1 MDTTFKIWNFG
12 TPGTAGSGMSVS
24 YLWPAIEV
32 VDNANDNS
40 DSDGTISLKHM
51 ATGNANKKYV
61 LVNDIVLAGTWTPKG
76 TGSGAINPFKG
87 TFYGNGHTISG
98 LNPEPGP
105 STGLFGSIDGAEIRD
120 LKVVIDAVAALSGT
134 VQYLGGIAGSAKSS
148 KLRNLIVEVPQG
160 RVLGFTSA
168 STSAKAAGGIAG
180 DLTDTTIDNCRAEGA
195 GTLSVS
201 SGAPYQPLYAGG
213 IAGFLHGSSGIRDCS
228 VSLAVKA
235 EGTAGFA
242 AEVYGGGIVASLET
256 TSSTLSYAV
265 SRCLMSGEV
274 SAIAASNVQLY
285 AGGAVSRCGN
295 PSLIDHITVSGTVT
309 MNKGA
314 FTRENYC
321 GGIIGYNEQTSIE
334 DCEFSGEIVIPE
346 DFAASGETFIGG
358 IAGRCVAGSVG
369 PGIRNSV
376 ASGDLNIQS
385 RGTGLIRTGGVFGY
399 VAGESSTVKVE
410 VENCRYERG
419 DIVVER
425 SGTTGNLHTGGFAG
439 YLGAYSELSNCRS
452 LAGTVSAHSG
462 YILVTGGFVGV
473 LGSASLDG
481 CYAVTDVFST
491 GTGGNDQYTGGLA
504 GQTFTNSEI
513 SRCYAAGSVQAS
525 STGGANGFYTG
536 GLVGTVVNTNISDSY
551 ALGDVL
557 ADKTAGNGAVHA
569 GGIAGYSSNGTIER
583 CFSAGTVT
591 ARSNGGGLLYAGGIL
606 GQSIATPTLQNNAA
620 LGASVTVKGSGTK
633 HIGRVYGSAAG
644 TTSDNYAV
652 YTLLLFS
659 DTYNYP
665 SPGTVSPSAN
675 ATGKDGADAADSTL
689 RGGAFWTGLGF
700 SSGWDFSR
708 VYSKRHPALAG
719 LGGQS

>member
-1 MDTTFKIWNFG
+1 
-12 TPGTAGSGMSVS
+12 
-24 YLWPAIEV
+24 
-32 VDNANDNS
+32 
-40 DSDGTISLKHM
+40 M

-76 TGSGAINPFKG
+76 TGSGATNPFKG

-98 LNPEPGP
+98 LKPMSGP

-120 LKVVIDAVAALSGT
+120 LKVVIDNAAALPGA
-134 VQYLGGIAGSAKSS
+134 VQYLGGIAGSAISS

-160 RVLGFTSA
+160 RVLGFTS
-168 STSAKAAGGIAG
+168 TSISSKAAGGIAG

-201 SGAPYQPLYAGG
+201 SGSMYGPLYAGG

-235 EGTAGFA
+235 EGTTGFA
-242 AEVYGGGIVASLET
+242 AEIYGGGIVASLET
-256 TSSTLSYAV
+256 ASSTLGYAV

-285 AGGAVSRCGN
+285 AGGAVSRCDN
-295 PSLIDHITVSGTVT
+295 PALIDHIIVSGTVT

-314 FTRENYC
+314 FGQQNYC
-321 GGIIGYNEQTSIE
+321 GGIIGYNQSTSIE
-334 DCEFSGEIVIPE
+334 DCEFSGKIVIPE
-346 DFAASGETFIGG
+346 DFAASGDTFIGG

-369 PGIRNSV
+369 PGIRNSI

-399 VAGESSTVKVE
+399 VEGASTAKVE

-452 LAGTVSAHSG
+452 LAGSVSAHSG

-481 CYAVTDVFST
+481 CYAVTDIFST
-491 GTGGNDQYTGGLA
+491 GTGGSDQYTGGLA
-504 GQTFTNSEI
+504 GQTFTSAVI
-513 SRCYAAGSVQAS
+513 SRCYAAGSVQAAN
-525 STGGANGFYTG
+525 TGGANNFFTG

-551 ALGDVL
+551 ALGSVL
-557 ADKTAGNGAVHA
+557 ADKTAGSGAVHA
-569 GGIAGYSSNGTIER
+569 GGIAGYSSNGIIER

-591 ARSNGGGLLYAGGIL
+591 ARSNGGGPLYAGGIL
-606 GQSIATPTLQNNAA
+606 GQSSATPTLQNNAA
-620 LGASVTVKGSGTK
+620 LGASVTAKGSGTK
-633 HIGRVYGSAAG
+633 NIGRVYGTAAG
-644 TTSDNYAV
+644 TTSNNHAID
-652 YTLLLFS
+652 TMLLFS
-659 DTYNYP
+659 DAGYNNPYP
-665 SPGTVSPSAN
+665 AVVTP
-675 ATGKDGADAADSTL
+675 
-689 RGGAFWTGLGF
+689 
-700 SSGWDFSR
+700 
-708 VYSKRHPALAG
+708 
-719 LGGQS
+719 